1 MIEAASLCVGQT
13 ANPVERR
20 PLSSEQVSKFSKANN
35 ALRQSL
41 QALADDPDLNK
52 FLGHLLVEMA
62 RQFETNS
69 SAVFVIERLQR
80 RLLPHLIYDKG
91 HLIRGEDSDHPT
103 IRNPRLLAADD
114 PVWLT
119 FCRGQPV
126 IRHNPQSDTT
136 RGWTEAHRA
145 YYTEKGITGIL
156 NVPLAFGSE
165 VIGTLAIQFR
175 DQRTIDQEMVDLA
188 ETFGLQATVAF
199 RLIKMAEQ
207 SKQIAIANE
216 KAAELGKANEALRGC
231 LDALALV
238 PELDEFLGLVM
249 GALTRQLG
257 AASSV
262 LRTRNFEQDI
272 LTLDLV
278 YQEGR
283 VMTPAEAKYPVDL
296 QAIPV
301 DKRQLNLL
309 QQPATVLHLLDPSVG
324 MPEKFRTYLLGL
336 GVKTSLVVPLRLGGK
351 LVGSVTFRFTE
362 DREFSPEEIEI
373 ARALSSQASLAI
385 QLTRLAKGARQ
396 SAVLAERNRMAGEIH
411 DSLAQSFV
419 GISMHLDAAEAAPTK
434 AKGLPNIRRANEL
447 ARFGLA
453 EARRSVL
460 SLRSGIQP
468 GGLVKAIQ
476 QLIERSNVP
485 GILRCELQLEDIPD
499 ERIPSQVQHEV
510 VRICQEAISN
520 AVRHAKSTV
529 ITTSLVW
536 NAPDLTLKVTD
547 NGSGISASRLEQ
559 TAGFGMANMRARAE
573 KLGAKLQ
580 IETSVGRGTSIIVT
594 LPISS

>member
-1 MIEAASLCVGQT
+1 
-13 ANPVERR
+13 
-20 PLSSEQVSKFSKANN
+20 
-35 ALRQSL
+35 
-41 QALADDPDLNK
+41 
-52 FLGHLLVEMA
+52 MA
-62 RQFETNS
+62 RQFETDS
-69 SAVFVIERLQR
+69 SAVFVIERPQR
-80 RLLPHLIYDKG
+80 RLLSHLIYDKG
-91 HLIRGEDSDHPT
+91 HLIRGEDSDHP
-103 IRNPRLLAADD
+103 IVRNPRLLAADD

-119 FCRGQPV
+119 FRRGQPV

-175 DQRTIDQEMVDLA
+175 GQRTIDQEMVDLA

-199 RLIKMAEQ
+199 QLTKMAEQ

-238 PELDEFLGLVM
+238 PELDEFLGQVM

-262 LRTRNFEQDI
+262 LRMRNFEQDV
-272 LTLDLV
+272 LTLDQV

-301 DKRQLNLL
+301 DERQLNLL
-309 QQPATVLHLLDPSVG
+309 KQPATVLRLLDPSVN

-336 GVKTSLVVPLRLGGK
+336 GVKTSLVVPMRLAGK
-351 LVGSVTFRFTE
+351 LVGSVTFRFNE
-362 DREFSPEEIEI
+362 DREFRPEELEI

-434 AKGLPNIRRANEL
+434 AKSLPNIRRANEL

-453 EARRSVL
+453 KARRSVL
-460 SLRSGIQP
+460 SLRSRIQR

-476 QLIERSNVP
+476 QLVERSNVP

-499 ERIPSQVQHEV
+499 ERISSQVQHEL

-529 ITTSLVW
+529 ITTGLLWS
-536 NAPDLTLKVTD
+536 APDLIVKVTD

-573 KLGAKLQ
+573 KLGARLR
-580 IETSVGRGTSIIVT
+580 IETSAGRGTSIIVT
-594 LPISS
+594 LPIPS